1 MQIEIINGTYKI
13 RGEDQCM
20 SGQVFPLVEEFKIG
34 ANGGYVTVDGRAVR
48 GFPDR
53 NIKIRCES
61 AADYMHLEAGAGPA
75 VQESDAKQY
84 TETDEEIK
92 ERLRERF
99 QMLTDMTKAVK
110 QGAVRAMIVSGP
122 PGVGKSHGIEE
133 VLDRYQMVETLGGKK
148 KYEIV
153 KGAMSAIGLYC
164 KLYRYSAKDNVI
176 VFDDCDSVFDDPLS
190 LNILKAALDSK
201 KTRMIHW
208 NTDSFKLRN
217 EGVPGSFK
225 FEGSAIFVTNLKFDQ
240 VKSKKLREH
249 LNALESRCHYID
261 LTIATEREKLLRIKQ
276 IMDDGMLNE
285 YRLSKEV
292 EDEIYDFIYINRKRL
307 REVSLRTVLKVADLA
322 AAFPDRWEAL
332 AHNTVMR

>member
-1 MQIEIINGTYKI
+1 MQIEIINGKYKI
-13 RGEDQCM
+13 RGEDRDV
-20 SGQVFPLVEEFKIG
+20 SGTVFTLVEEFKQSP
-34 ANGGYVTVDGRAVR
+34 AGGYVTVDARAVR

-53 NIKIRCES
+53 NIKIRCDS
-61 AADYMHLEAGAGPA
+61 AADYMHLEGGPA
-75 VQESDAKQY
+75 VVEPKAASY
-84 TETDEEIK
+84 TETDDEIK

-110 QGAVRAMIVSGP
+110 SGAVRAMIVSGP

-133 VLDRYQMVETLGGKK
+133 VLDRYQMVETLGGAK

-225 FEGSAIFVTNLKFDQ
+225 FEGSAIFVTNVKFDQ

-261 LTIATEREKLLRIKQ
+261 LTIVTEREKLLRIKQ

-285 YRLSKEV
+285 YRISKEV

-322 AAFPDRWEAL
+322 AAFPDRWEAM
-332 AHNTVMR
+332 AENTVMK